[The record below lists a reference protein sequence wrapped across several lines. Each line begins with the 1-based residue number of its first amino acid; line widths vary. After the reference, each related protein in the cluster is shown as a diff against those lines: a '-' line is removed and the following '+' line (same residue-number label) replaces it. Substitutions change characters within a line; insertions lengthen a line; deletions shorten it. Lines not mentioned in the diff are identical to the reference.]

1 MNQISKSF
9 FGYCPQQKCNYQIEA
24 IYHVFPIT
32 QSNDP
37 GYKLSCI
44 SCDYAAEHSC
54 SYCGG
59 TGADCPILKSADLS

>member
-24 IYHVFPIT
+24 TYFVIPVPQT
-32 QSNDP
+32 TNR
-37 GYKLSCI
+37 GYKLRSI